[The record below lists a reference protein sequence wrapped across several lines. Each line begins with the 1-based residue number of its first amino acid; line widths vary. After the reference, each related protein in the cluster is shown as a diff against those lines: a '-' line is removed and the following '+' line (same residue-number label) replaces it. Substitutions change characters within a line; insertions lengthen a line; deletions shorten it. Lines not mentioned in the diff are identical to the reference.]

1 MTFLDSEFLS
11 IGFGKFSVSGN
22 ESTTVTKQGFE
33 CSSGK
38 YFFSIGFLTATAAYP
53 TL

>member
-38 YFFSIGFLTATAAYP
+38 YFFLLGS
-53 TL
+53 